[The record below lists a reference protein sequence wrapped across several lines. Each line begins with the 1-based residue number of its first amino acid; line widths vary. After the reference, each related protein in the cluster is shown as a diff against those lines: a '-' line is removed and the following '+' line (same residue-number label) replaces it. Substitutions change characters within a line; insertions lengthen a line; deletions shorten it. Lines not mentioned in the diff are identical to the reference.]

1 MNKYKFDK
9 EGNMIPIDVI
19 IVWGSPA
26 SGKTTYVKE
35 NMEEG
40 DLVIDLDYIKQ
51 SISLSAKTECND
63 NLLDIAIGIRELLY
77 DRVADREVDAD
88 NVWIVAGLPTAEER
102 ELLSV
107 RVKATKLIHIDTGEK
122 ECIRRAMADKDRI
135 DKDIQVRIINKWFRQ
150 FNYEG

>member
-9 EGNMIPIDVI
+9 EGNMVPIDVI

-26 SGKTTYVKE
+26 SGKTTYVKD
-35 NMEEG
+35 NMEDG

-107 RVKATKLIHIDTGEK
+107 RVKATKLIHIDTDEK
-122 ECIRRAMADKDRI
+122 ECIRRAMADKDRM
-135 DKDIQVRIINKWFRQ
+135 DKDMQARIIEKWFRQ